1 MSSVHEQPAA
11 RPGEAPATDS
21 VEALFARHGPA
32 YRWWATLTVMTAI
45 IATVLSSTIVNVA
58 LPAMM
63 GAFGMGQDKA
73 QLLSAGFLAA
83 MTGTMLLTAWM
94 VDTFG
99 QRMTFL
105 MTLLAFVAGS
115 ILGGLAPSE
124 GVLIVA
130 RVLQGGA
137 AGLLQPLAMQVIFV
151 VFPPDKRGSAMG
163 IYGIG
168 VVLAPALGPVIG
180 GLMVDSFS
188 WRYVFFMPLPFCA
201 AGLLLGTLLLPGRAG
216 PGPARR
222 FDWIGLALLAVF
234 LWTLLDGL
242 SHGQRNGWASHSI
255 LTSFVVA
262 AVSGAAFLAWE
273 LHTPSPMLELQL
285 FARRSFAG
293 AAIVSFIFGAG
304 IFGSTYLI
312 PLFVQ
317 TVQGYT
323 PTRAG
328 LLLMPSGLVMGV
340 MFPIAGRLID
350 RAPAYA
356 TTIMVGLVIFAVS
369 SFLMAGADTHT
380 SFWQFAWWTVL
391 GRIGLSFIMPSLS
404 AGALKALPLELVGQ
418 GSGVLNFTRQLGG
431 ALGVNLLSIALER
444 RMMLH
449 IDAYTATQDAANSTT
464 AELMR
469 GVTGLLAQSDATSA
483 LWQAGAANYLGRVI
497 AAQGAVV
504 AYRDGFFLVGLIFV
518 VALLPALLMG
528 RAAARARG
536 PGTLTPGG
544 GARAASRSPRRPPRR
559 AG

>member
-1 MSSVHEQPAA
+1 MTSAA
-11 RPGEAPATDS
+11 RPGDAPAADS
-21 VEALFARHGPA
+21 IEDLFARYGPS
-32 YRWWATLTVMTAI
+32 YRWWATLTVMTGT

-83 MTGTMLLTAWM
+83 MTGTMLLNAWM

-105 MTLLAFVAGS
+105 STVLAFVIGS

-124 GVLIVA
+124 GVLILA

-137 AGLLQPLAMQVIFV
+137 AGVLQPLAMQVIFQ
-151 VFPPDKRGSAMG
+151 VFPADKRGSAMG

-168 VVLAPALGPVIG
+168 VVLAPALGPVVG

-201 AGLLLGTLLLPGRAG
+201 AGLLLATLLLPGRAG
-216 PGPARR
+216 SGPARP
-222 FDWIGLALLAVF
+222 FDWIGLGLLALF

-242 SHGQRNGWASHSI
+242 SHGQRYGWTSHSI
-255 LTSFVVA
+255 LVSFIVA
-262 AVSGAAFLAWE
+262 AVCGMSFLVWE
-273 LHTPSPMLELQL
+273 LHTPSPMLDLQL
-285 FARRSFAG
+285 FANRSFAG

-323 PTRAG
+323 PTRSG

-340 MFPIAGRLID
+340 MFPIAGRLSD

-356 TTIMVGLVIFAVS
+356 TTIMIGLAIFAAS

-404 AGALKALPLELVGQ
+404 AGALKALPLPLIGQ

-431 ALGVNLLSIALER
+431 AIGVNLLSIALER
-444 RMMLH
+444 RTMFH
-449 IDAYTATQDAANSTT
+449 IDAYTATQDAANSTA
-464 AELMR
+464 AELLR
-469 GVTGLLAQSDATSA
+469 GVTGLLAQTDATSA
-483 LWQAGAANYLGRVI
+483 LWQAGAASYLGRMI

-504 AYRDGFFLVGLIFV
+504 AYRDSFFLVGLIFV
-518 VALLPALLMG
+518 LALLPALLMG
-528 RAAARARG
+528 RAAARVERLGTVTPDGAG
-536 PGTLTPGG
+536 P
-544 GARAASRSPRRPPRR
+544 AASRSPLRRPRR

>member
-1 MSSVHEQPAA
+1 MTSAA
-11 RPGEAPATDS
+11 RPGDAPAADS
-21 VEALFARHGPA
+21 IEDLFARYGPS
-32 YRWWATLTVMTAI
+32 YRWWATLTVMTGT

-83 MTGTMLLTAWM
+83 MTGTMLLNAWM

-105 MTLLAFVAGS
+105 LTVLAFMAGS

-124 GVLIVA
+124 GVLIAA

-137 AGLLQPLAMQVIFV
+137 AGVLQPLAMQVIFQ

-168 VVLAPALGPVIG
+168 VILAPALGPTIG

-201 AGLLLGTLLLPGRAG
+201 AGLLLATLLLPGRTG
-216 PGPARR
+216 TGPARP
-222 FDWIGLALLAVF
+222 FDWIGLGLLAAF

-242 SHGQRNGWASHSI
+242 SHGQRYGWTSDSI
-255 LTSFVVA
+255 LISFIAA
-262 AVSGAAFLAWE
+262 AVSGASFLAWE
-273 LHTPSPMLELQL
+273 LHTPAPMLNLQL
-285 FARRSFAG
+285 FANRSFAG

-323 PTRAG
+323 PTRSG

-356 TTIMVGLVIFAVS
+356 TTIMIGLAIFAAS
-369 SFLMAGADTHT
+369 SLLMAGADTNT
-380 SFWQFAWWTVL
+380 SFWQFAGWTVI

-404 AGALKALPLELVGQ
+404 AGALKALPLSMIGQ

-431 ALGVNLLSIALER
+431 AIGVNLLSIALER
-444 RMMLH
+444 RMLLH

-469 GVTGLLAQSDATSA
+469 GVTELLAQGDTSSA

-504 AYRDGFFLVGLIFV
+504 AYRDGFFLVGLIFIL
-518 VALLPALLMG
+518 ALLPALLM
-528 RAAARARG
+528 ARASSSKR
-536 PGTLTPGG
+536 
-544 GARAASRSPRRPPRR
+544 
-559 AG
+559 